1 MNIEQEFETYQDTFY
16 ILKHWEEHLK
26 EMERTAIWGTHPG
39 YDDIKV
45 MTTKTSDRQENK
57 VIDYLDSAKKF
68 DEIFEKHYQASKN
81 IDNIIDKYAKCEDY
95 ISLLEYKT
103 NLIQFKK
110 SSKPKAALK
119 RVQEAI
125 DKEARIKTYPIK
137 VQKLLKGEK
146 VKHRDCEEG
155 FYFFAEERANIYI
168 FQCDCCGKRVK
179 IYK

>member
-1 MNIEQEFETYQDTFY
+1 MVHQYKNNGYNI
-16 ILKHWEEHLK
+16 
-26 EMERTAIWGTHPG
+26 
-39 YDDIKV
+39 
-45 MTTKTSDRQENK
+45 
-57 VIDYLDSAKKF
+57 VIDVNSGCVHIVDDVVYD
-68 DEIFEKHYQASKN
+68 
-81 IDNIIDKYAKCEDY
+81 IIEKYAKYEEC
-95 ISLLEYKT
+95 ISLLEYKA

-155 FYFFAEERANIYI
+155 FYFFAEERADIYI